1 MNAYNSRVFL
11 LRQLCFYTDH
21 CEPYLALIIR
31 FWRGE
36 NKEKYWATH
45 STYTQELWIHTDY
58 NLLNYLP
65 NYKYLSHITPRWR
78 GIFKK
83 SLENPYIEFYHI
95 IVQIMK
101 MIDTINIVLFISNSH
116 WELGQIFDC
125 MISPRVKYWILHKC
139 FLWFTSI
146 LIFRAL
152 FWFMGILECLMN
164 TLLFRGSLEVM
175 EWFELLF
182 SDNKYIHKIRCYLQ
196 T

>member
-1 MNAYNSRVFL
+1 MDLYLFRIENQGIIIVDL
-11 LRQLCFYTDH
+11 
-21 CEPYLALIIR
+21 CEPYLVLIIR

-65 NYKYLSHITPRWR
+65 NYNYLSHITPRWR

-83 SLENPYIEFYHI
+83 SLENQYIEFYHI

-125 MISPRVKYWILHKC
+125 MISPRVKYWIL
-139 FLWFTSI
+139 
-146 LIFRAL
+146 
-152 FWFMGILECLMN
+152 N
-164 TLLFRGSLEVM
+164 
-175 EWFELLF
+175 
-182 SDNKYIHKIRCYLQ
+182 
-196 T
+196 